1 MWRLDI
7 AFFQLHAISTKPSR
21 SHAKG
26 ENKALVSAIRPQHSW
41 QYVETAENMAALNV
55 DYITWIITVLGAIN
69 SNLTFIFDLNYFLWK
84 LKPWKRQWV
93 SSLLETK
100 HKIFQFKTKKI
111 PRIMSV
117 QDAKSSLKILVANGQ
132 LSVALATGWS

>member
-1 MWRLDI
+1 M
-7 AFFQLHAISTKPSR
+7 
-21 SHAKG
+21 
-26 ENKALVSAIRPQHSW
+26 V
-41 QYVETAENMAALNV
+41 VLNV
-55 DYITWIITVLGAIN
+55 DCIGWIITVLGAIN

-84 LKPWKRQWV
+84 LKTSKRQGV

-100 HKIFQFKTKKI
+100 HKVFQFKTKQI
-111 PRIMSV
+111 PRIMSA

>member
-1 MWRLDI
+1 
-7 AFFQLHAISTKPSR
+7 
-21 SHAKG
+21 
-26 ENKALVSAIRPQHSW
+26 
-41 QYVETAENMAALNV
+41 MAALNV
-55 DYITWIITVLGAIN
+55 DYVAWIITVLGASN

-84 LKPWKRQWV
+84 LKTSKRQGV

-117 QDAKSSLKILVANGQ
+117 QDAKVASKFLSPTLNFQSHWRPAGRNFGALKNMGGLCFQVLG
-132 LSVALATGWS
+132 S

>member
-1 MWRLDI
+1 M
-7 AFFQLHAISTKPSR
+7 
-21 SHAKG
+21 
-26 ENKALVSAIRPQHSW
+26 V
-41 QYVETAENMAALNV
+41 VLNV
-55 DYITWIITVLGAIN
+55 DCIGWIITVLGAIN

-84 LKPWKRQWV
+84 LKTSKRQGV

-117 QDAKSSLKILVANGQ
+117 QDAKSSLEILLANAQ